1 MVAEG
6 IKPEG
11 IRAQGVGETSDTTW
25 GGAIG
30 MCALHLLDQ
39 VILLCVVL
47 GGSMWV
53 WFWEL
58 IRANAGQLVL
68 GSVTTALGTVIG
80 SVIRGYF
87 DRRTIDAAEAARDA
101 AQKDRESAHRT
112 RQRALKDREK
122 AIEQLAKRDL
132 ELEQRQT
139 ILETKEKELV
149 VERERREW
157 LLKTLRSND
166 AGLWTNFERR
176 PPFHDFDVRVGRRK
190 PIILTVANNKG
201 GVGKTTVVGNLLAYF
216 DKKGKSVL
224 AIDMDYQG
232 SLSTLLQGQQD
243 AIQTGS
249 SNVNALLERGA
260 NVSSLITAARGL
272 GKNLTRSSFVSAFYD
287 LALFEDRMMVEW
299 LLQENDGEDVRYRL
313 ANVLLQPQVQQRY
326 DVVLI
331 DVPPRLSAGTINAL
345 CSSTHVLIPTIFNPI
360 AAEPVANFLDATT
373 RLLHGLNPTANFIGV
388 VETMALPD
396 NIGRQTTARGRGAIE
411 VALARHP
418 GIPILQHSVPRGVAF
433 AAGDIAYLANSSA
446 RAIFDELGD
455 EISQRI
461 GL

>member
-1 MVAEG
+1 
-6 IKPEG
+6 
-11 IRAQGVGETSDTTW
+11 
-25 GGAIG
+25 
-30 MCALHLLDQ
+30 
-39 VILLCVVL
+39 
-47 GGSMWV
+47 MWV
-53 WFWEL
+53 WDWYLGLSNDVKSFVVPIVAAVVGALTKWLFDRKL
-58 IRANAGQLVL
+58 IRVL
-68 GSVTTALGTVIG
+68 KEDGA
-80 SVIRGYF
+80 
-87 DRRTIDAAEAARDA
+87 AARKALQSANRVRDK
-101 AQKDRESAHRT
+101 AQKDS
-112 RQRALKDREK
+112 LK
-122 AIEQLAKRDL
+122 AIQEHSDQEAQLRIKTG
-132 ELEQRQT
+132 ELERSKREVEAKVAK
-139 ILETKEKELV
+139 IEGLLEK
-149 VERERREW
+149 
-157 LLKTLRSND
+157 LRSND
-166 AGLWTNFERR
+166 AGLWNAF
-176 PPFHDFDVRVGRRK
+176 PKQLPFADFDSRVGRRK
-190 PIILTVANNKG
+190 PIVLTVANNKG

-243 AIQTGS
+243 AVQTGT

-313 ANVLLQPQVQQRY
+313 ANVLLQPQVQHRY

-373 RLLHGLNPTANFIGV
+373 RLLHGLNPTANFVGV

-411 VALARHP
+411 AALGRHP

-446 RAIFDELGD
+446 KAIFDELGD

>member
-1 MVAEG
+1 MWW
-6 IKPEG
+6 
-11 IRAQGVGETSDTTW
+11 SF
-25 GGAIG
+25 
-30 MCALHLLDQ
+30 ALWAGNTLISGL
-39 VILLCVVL
+39 L
-47 GGSMWV
+47 GGFVKWV
-53 WFWEL
+53 L
-58 IRANAGQLVL
+58 
-68 GSVTTALGTVIG
+68 
-80 SVIRGYF
+80 
-87 DRRTIDAAEAARDA
+87 DRRIIRELKAERTA
-101 AQKDRESAHRT
+101 AQKEREAAHRS
-112 RQRALKDREK
+112 RERALKERQK
-122 AIEQLAKRDL
+122 AIEELAVREA
-132 ELEQRQT
+132 ELERKTEELIEAQRDVASKREK
-139 ILETKEKELV
+139 IDKLLEK
-149 VERERREW
+149 
-157 LLKTLRSND
+157 LRSNE
-166 AGLWTNFERR
+166 AGLWNAFPKQ
-176 PPFHDFDVRVGRRK
+176 PPFADFDSRVGRRK
-190 PIILTVANNKG
+190 PIVLTIANNKG

-243 AIQTGS
+243 AIQTGT

-373 RLLHGLNPTANFIGV
+373 RLLHGLNPAVNFVGV

-396 NIGRQTTARGRGAIE
+396 NIGRHTTARGRGAIE
-411 VALARHP
+411 AALGRHP
-418 GIPILQHSVPRGVAF
+418 GIPILQNSVPRGVAF

-446 RAIFDELGD
+446 RAIFDGLGD